1 VPALRIGTVGGAA
14 LTLQGVSTISGEVA
28 VAVLRRLHEAW
39 FPAFMR
45 A

>member
-1 VPALRIGTVGGAA
+1 LIVDASTSISLDELRNV
-14 LTLQGVSTISGEVA
+14 
-28 VAVLRRLHEAW
+28 HEAW